1 MLKKK
6 LFQLRPKKRYCRII
20 NYFTILFLIA
30 TSIIALMSLS
40 SENYKNKDLKNN
52 QKQVFNESFALEKKE
67 DFEENISENS
77 KNVSNE
83 NKMQIHFLD
92 VGQGD
97 SIFLELPNQE
107 TMLIDAGESNQSS
120 KIIHYIEN
128 LGYRKIDYVI
138 ATHPHTDHIGGLKEI
153 IETFEIKSIYMPK
166 VISTSNTY
174 ENLLMTIQN
183 QNLKIKNAYSGVK
196 IITQENFEV
205 EIIAPTKTT
214 YQKLNNYSAVIKI
227 TYKDHTFLFMGDAE
241 EESEKQLK
249 QDIKADVIKIGHHG
263 SATSTSEEFIKKVN
277 PSYAIISVGKNNRY
291 NHPNELI
298 LNRLKEI
305 GAKILQTDQNGTI
318 MLTTNGKNISLNV
331 EKE

>member
-1 MLKKK
+1 MQEKPFKRKKK
-6 LFQLRPKKRYCRII
+6 NWNCRVTRY
-20 NYFTILFLIA
+20 FMLFLMSI
-30 TSIIALMSLS
+30 TSLIGMIFLC
-40 SENYKNKDLKNN
+40 SENFNHKDLKNN
-52 QKQVFNESFALEKKE
+52 LNQIIDKSFALEKKE

-83 NKMQIHFLD
+83 NKMHIHYLD